1 MVVVVVLNGV
11 ARPVTWRIPQGFQGW
26 VLAQFGDASCGP
38 LRTDGIF
45 DVLTVGSDGRAC
57 TTTGLPHGWQYVR
70 YVSFSPT
77 GTTDL
82 DRSEVTPWAAN
93 DALNRKTIF
102 VGPRDKA
109 DPMQL
114 PPDWR

>member
-1 MVVVVVLNGV
+1 
-11 ARPVTWRIPQGFQGW
+11 
-26 VLAQFGDASCGP
+26 
-38 LRTDGIF
+38 
-45 DVLTVGSDGRAC
+45 
-57 TTTGLPHGWQYVR
+57 VR
-70 YVSFSPT
+70 YVSFGPT
-77 GTTDL
+77 GTADL

-114 PPDWR
+114 PSDWR